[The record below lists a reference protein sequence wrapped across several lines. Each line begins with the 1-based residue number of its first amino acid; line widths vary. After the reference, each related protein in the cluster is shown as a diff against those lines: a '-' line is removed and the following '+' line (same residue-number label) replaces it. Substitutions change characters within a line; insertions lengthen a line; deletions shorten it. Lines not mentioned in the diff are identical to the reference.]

1 MFPYL
6 EEFGFG
12 FWEYHGWQIA
22 VKALFITY
30 TKFCD
35 LALLMTKSDIL
46 TTIHNLSHAN
56 KILGVNINF

>member
-12 FWEYHGWQIA
+12 FWEYHGWQKIA

-30 TKFCD
+30 TKFRD

-46 TTIHNLSHAN
+46 TTIH
-56 KILGVNINF
+56 KVMQTKYWV